1 MNDQALPPPP
11 ETAPPEPRLPFEDS
25 GQPFASG
32 LFDTVKLFITDP
44 TTAFRRMS
52 LTAEVFR
59 PLIYGVLLGW
69 VGNLAAY
76 LFGLMFQMSI
86 FGMLSQMGGMEE
98 VVPSAFLGLGAGLIG
113 LIVLIIAPVFIAIG
127 IFISS
132 LIVHLFLMM
141 VGGDNSGFGATFRVL
156 CYSNTSQ
163 LAQLVPIAGGIIAW
177 IWSLILAI
185 IGLTEAQRTTT
196 GKAAAAV
203 LLPILACCVCMVTVF
218 LIAIAFGISAGNWN

>member
-1 MNDQALPPPP
+1 MNDQNLPPSPDP
-11 ETAPPEPRLPFEDS
+11 APQEPRVPFEDAA
-25 GQPFASG
+25 QPFLAA
-32 LFDTVKLFITDP
+32 LIETVKLFVTDP

-52 LTAEVFR
+52 LDGDVFR
-59 PLIYGVLLGW
+59 PLIYGVLLAW

-76 LFGLMFQMSI
+76 LFGLFFQMSI
-86 FGMLSQMGGMEE
+86 FGFLSQMGGMEE
-98 VVPSAFLGLGAGLIG
+98 VVPAAFLGLGFGLFF
-113 LIVLIIAPVFIAIG
+113 LIIAPVFIVIG

-141 VGGDNSGFGATFRVL
+141 VGGDNKGFGATFRVL

-177 IWSLILAI
+177 VWSLILAI
-185 IGLTEAQRTTT
+185 IGLTEGHRTTT

-203 LLPILACCVCMVTVF
+203 LLPIVACCVCIVTIF

>member
-1 MNDQALPPPP
+1 MNDQALPPSPDP
-11 ETAPPEPRLPFEDS
+11 APQEPRVPFEDAA
-25 GQPFASG
+25 QPFLAA
-32 LFDTVKLFITDP
+32 LIETVKLFVTDP

-52 LTAEVFR
+52 LDGDVFR
-59 PLIYGVLLGW
+59 PLIYGVLLAW

-76 LFGLMFQMSI
+76 LFGLFFQMSI
-86 FGMLSQMGGMEE
+86 FGFLSQMGGMEE
-98 VVPSAFLGLGAGLIG
+98 VVPAAFLGLGFGLFF
-113 LIVLIIAPVFIAIG
+113 LIIAPVFIVIG

-141 VGGDNSGFGATFRVL
+141 VGGDNKGFGATFRVL

-177 IWSLILAI
+177 VWSLILAI
-185 IGLTEAQRTTT
+185 IGLTEGHQTTT

-203 LLPILACCVCMVTVF
+203 LLPIVACCVCIVTIF

>member
-1 MNDQALPPPP
+1 MNDQNLPPSPDP
-11 ETAPPEPRLPFEDS
+11 ATQEPRVPFEDAA
-25 GQPFASG
+25 QPFLAA
-32 LFDTVKLFITDP
+32 LIETVKLFVTDP

-52 LTAEVFR
+52 LDGDVFR
-59 PLIYGVLLGW
+59 PLIYGVLLAW

-76 LFGLMFQMSI
+76 LFGLFFQMSI
-86 FGMLSQMGGMEE
+86 FGFLSQMGGMEE
-98 VVPSAFLGLGAGLIG
+98 VVPAAFLGLGSGLFF
-113 LIVLIIAPVFIAIG
+113 LIIAPVFIVIG

-141 VGGDNSGFGATFRVL
+141 VGGDNKGFGATFRVL

-177 IWSLILAI
+177 VWSLILAI
-185 IGLTEAQRTTT
+185 IGLTEGHRTTT

-203 LLPILACCVCMVTVF
+203 LLPIVACCVCIVTIFVV
-218 LIAIAFGISAGNWN
+218 AIAFGISAGNWN